1 MIYLIGISDHNIQ
14 HNGNNSADPFLRNKF
29 SIFLKE
35 KIKEH
40 NIILVAEEF
49 NEDALHKVSNGNIAT
64 VKNVVE
70 ELKSGKLKIE
80 HRFCEPSEA
89 YRKLKNILSPSE
101 ILSKK
106 LNIHSYGE
114 SGPNLDKDQQKIF
127 DSEIKK
133 SFSARETFWFE
144 KIGNYLD
151 RNVIFV
157 CGADHVRSFGALLTR
172 KGYRPTVLIE
182 SWGK

>member
-70 ELKSGKLKIE
+70 ELKSEKLKIE

-89 YRKLKNILSPSE
+89 YRKSKNILSPSE
-101 ILSKK
+101 ILSKT

-114 SGPNLDKDQQKIF
+114 SCPNLDKNQQKIF
-127 DSEIKK
+127 KSEMKK
-133 SFSARETFWFE
+133 SFLARETFWFE
-144 KIGNYLD
+144 KIRGYLD
-151 RNVIFV
+151 KNMIFV
-157 CGADHVRSFGALLTR
+157 CGVDHIGSFELLLTK
-172 KGYRPTVLIE
+172 KGHKPMILVE
-182 SWGK
+182 NWEK